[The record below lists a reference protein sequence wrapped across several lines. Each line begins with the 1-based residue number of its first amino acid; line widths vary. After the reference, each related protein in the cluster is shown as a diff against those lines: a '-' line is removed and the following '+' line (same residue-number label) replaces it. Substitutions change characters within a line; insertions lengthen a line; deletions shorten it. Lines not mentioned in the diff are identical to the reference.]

1 MGKQRK
7 KAGAAEADKSNKKE
21 ETSAVPTI
29 MRPIEKQ
36 RRKAMSRRIMREKKK
51 RKGNWEI

>member
-1 MGKQRK
+1 MGKERK
-7 KAGAAEADKSNKKE
+7 KAGAAEGDKSNKKE
-21 ETSAVPTI
+21 ETSAIPTI
-29 MRPIEKQ
+29 MRPIKKQ